1 MAEEGPRVL
10 QDYNENDGS
19 DVENNERIS
28 EISSEGETIDDV
40 TKEKIS
46 GTKKKKRGIIY
57 LSTIPKYMNVTKI
70 REIFSAYGE
79 LGRVYLQLAEQEL
92 NEKKKL
98 KKKKKTPSKHFT
110 EGWVEFESKKRAKY
124 VAATLNNTQISTRK
138 KSKFYDMM
146 WNIKYLPRFKWVHLC
161 ERLAYER
168 AVHKQRLRAEIA
180 QAKREVNFFSYN
192 VDRSKKLRKKQEQG
206 ETTDFKLPKIKQRET
221 DMEIRRKKNE
231 PLNNDRTE
239 LLQSLYK

>member
-146 WNIKYLPRFKWVHLC
+146 WNIKYLPR
-161 ERLAYER
+161 
-168 AVHKQRLRAEIA
+168 
-180 QAKREVNFFSYN
+180 
-192 VDRSKKLRKKQEQG
+192 SKKLRKKQEQG